1 MCGFRN
7 PRGEWRGKSVSY
19 AIQAKK
25 LYGMKRYDHLGMK
38 VGKTIHAQTDV
49 LMRYAQQSENY
60 SALFIT

>member
-1 MCGFRN
+1 
-7 PRGEWRGKSVSY
+7 
-19 AIQAKK
+19 
-25 LYGMKRYDHLGMK
+25 MKRYDHLGMK